1 MKKAYICPS
10 MEIAVADGMTQL
22 LAGSYT
28 IDGELGGGTG
38 GETPGRSRGMGM
50 ALDEEYADT
59 PLLGSWGQVF
69 E

>member
-1 MKKAYICPS
+1 

-22 LAGSYT
+22 LADSYT

-50 ALDEEYADT
+50 ALDDEYTDD
-59 PLLGSWGQVF
+59 PLLWD